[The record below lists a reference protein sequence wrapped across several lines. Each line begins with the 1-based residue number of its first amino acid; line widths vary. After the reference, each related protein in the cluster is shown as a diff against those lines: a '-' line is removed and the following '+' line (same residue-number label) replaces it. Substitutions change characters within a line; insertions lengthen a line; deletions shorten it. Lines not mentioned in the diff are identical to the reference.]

1 MLNSEQN
8 PTNNVIQKIH
18 QTHPRL
24 HKAIFNYLANNEL
37 TLQPPIPPRTAQ
49 NPFSQ
54 RPTGFVENPRSRSN
68 SDYYHTV
75 TGGRSD
81 DIESSLLEG
90 NMYKNNMETPSTL
103 PMLDKMFKNQ
113 DMGK

>member
-1 MLNSEQN
+1 MLNSEKN

-18 QTHPRL
+18 QTHPGL

-37 TLQPPIPPRTAQ
+37 TLVPATPPRTAQ
-49 NPFSQ
+49 NPFSK
-54 RPTGFVENPRSRSN
+54 RPAGFIENPRSRSN

-81 DIESSLLEG
+81 DIESSLHEA
-90 NMYKNNMETPSTL
+90 NMYKTNMETPSTL
-103 PMLDKMFKNQ
+103 PQLHQIFKN
-113 DMGK
+113 